1 MPHDGDALWEF
12 LSGQGH
18 LAERALSTPDAH
30 VPLSDLAHGSSLGA
44 PLEEFSDRSV
54 LVATRGQLVA
64 ALALIELSGVARR
77 VVLCP
82 PDVSAEH
89 VAIVI
94 ATAAVDTVVSDQRRD
109 VAARPHVRTVLA
121 GLPQRVSTGLSR
133 RTRRRTEWILLTSGT
148 TGAPKLVLHTLASL
162 TGPIARDT
170 APVTTTV
177 WSTFYD
183 IRRYGGLQI
192 FLRSVLGGGSLV
204 LSDSGESADA
214 FLGRVAALGVTHISG
229 TPSHWRRALMSAA
242 ARKIAPRYV
251 RLSGEIADQAILD
264 RLRASYPDATIAHAF
279 ASTEA
284 GVAFA
289 VSDGRTG
296 FPAGL
301 IGDARGAV
309 EKRIGD
315 VEMKI
320 EQGSLRIRSARTATR
335 YLGDGA
341 ESLRDADG
349 FVDTGDMVELVGDR
363 YHFVGRRGGVIN
375 VGGLKVHPEEVE
387 AVLNGH
393 PEVRMSIVRPRKS
406 PITGALVVAEV
417 VATRDD
423 LDDPARARLAEELL
437 ELCRRQLPRHKVP
450 ASLALVRSLAIAAT
464 GKIARSSRA

>member
-18 LAERALSTPDAH
+18 LAERALSAPDAH

-204 LSDSGESADA
+204 LSDSGESTDA

-229 TPSHWRRALMSAA
+229 TPSHWRRALMSTA

-264 RLRASYPDATIAHAF
+264 RLRALYPDATIAHAF

-289 VSDGRTG
+289 VSDGRAG

-315 VEMKI
+315 VEMRI
-320 EQGSLRIRSARTATR
+320 EDGSLRDSLSRRRRREPPGRGRLRGHGRHGRARRRPLPLRGPSRRRHQRRRSESPSGRGRGRAQRPFRGPHVDRA
-335 YLGDGA
+335 A
-341 ESLRDADG
+341 EEESDHR
-349 FVDTGDMVELVGDR
+349 R
-363 YHFVGRRGGVIN
+363 PRRGRGR
-375 VGGLKVHPEEVE
+375 
-387 AVLNGH
+387 ADA
-393 PEVRMSIVRPRKS
+393 RRSRRPRSRQARGGAPRALS
-406 PITGALVVAEV
+406 PAAAPAQSSGLSRPGA
-417 VATRDD
+417 
-423 LDDPARARLAEELL
+423 
-437 ELCRRQLPRHKVP
+437 LPRH
-450 ASLALVRSLAIAAT
+450 RGD
-464 GKIARSSRA
+464 GKDCAVVLCVT